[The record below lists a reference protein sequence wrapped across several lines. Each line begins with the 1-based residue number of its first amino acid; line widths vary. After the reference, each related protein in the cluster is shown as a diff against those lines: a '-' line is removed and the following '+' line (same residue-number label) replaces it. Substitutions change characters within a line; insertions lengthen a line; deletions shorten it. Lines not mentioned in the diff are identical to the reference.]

1 MDAVIVELPK
11 SSITWSRLSL
21 AKILRVDYFFCVGN
35 TFFAG
40 WVNFL
45 VNLVIKVQ
53 WFTLLFLVAQQLNTY
68 FCVFVCLLCVLG
80 F

>member
-1 MDAVIVELPK
+1 MDAVIIQLPK

-45 VNLVIKVQ
+45 VNLVIKAQ
-53 WFTLLFLVAQQLNTY
+53 WFTLY
-68 FCVFVCLLCVLG
+68 FFFSRIG
-80 F
+80 HFF